1 MDTRKPLQTAE
12 HVLGQFSKDEQHLLR
27 PKKSVV
33 KGMEAVIKLHRNN
46 RQSADRNP
54 FVSWTLNKVAVIDS
68 AWLKAH
74 RENMPVS
81 DMDWWR
87 VRIENETSPGLP
99 VGCFIVR
106 PLWKVERRELAILA
120 PSTWTQVQ
128 SGPTLLLYPKL
139 KPWMPW
145 IIPKALR
152 SLIMKKSGGSA
163 LMIPLSY
170 PPEGEPDAPKADD
183 GFVPLFSGMEEPEDM
198 LLDDFMIETASSGD
212 GGVWRPA

>member
-1 MDTRKPLQTAE
+1 MSIEPLQTHE
-12 HVLGQFSKDEQHLLR
+12 CVLEQFSSDEQYLLR

-33 KGMEAVIKLHRNN
+33 KGMEAVIKLHKNK
-46 RQSADRNP
+46 QATDKNP
-54 FVSWTLNKVAVIDS
+54 FISWTLNKVAVVDS

-74 RENMPVS
+74 KNEMPID

-87 VRIENETSPGLP
+87 VKIENETSPGQP

-106 PLWKVERRELAILA
+106 PLWKVEREDLAILA

-128 SGPTLLLYPKL
+128 SGLTILLYPKI

-152 SLIMKKSGGSA
+152 KLIMRKSGGSA
-163 LMIPLSY
+163 LLIPLSY
-170 PPEGEPDAPKADD
+170 PPEGEPDSVKNES
-183 GFVPLFSGMEEPEDM
+183 GFIPLYAQQSEPEDM
-198 LLDDFMIETASSGD
+198 QLDEFMIDIKTEE
-212 GGVWRPA
+212 

>member
-1 MDTRKPLQTAE
+1 MSIEPLQTHE
-12 HVLGQFSKDEQHLLR
+12 CVLEQFSSDEQYLLR

-33 KGMEAVIKLHRNN
+33 KGMEAVIKLHKNK
-46 RQSADRNP
+46 QATDKNP
-54 FVSWTLNKVAVIDS
+54 FISWTLNKVAVVDS

-74 RENMPVS
+74 KNEMPID

-87 VRIENETSPGLP
+87 VKIENETSPGQP

-106 PLWKVERRELAILA
+106 PLWKVEREDLAILA

-128 SGPTLLLYPKL
+128 SGLTILLYPKI

-152 SLIMKKSGGSA
+152 KLIMRKSGGSA
-163 LMIPLSY
+163 LLIPLSY
-170 PPEGEPDAPKADD
+170 PPEGEPDSIKNES
-183 GFVPLFSGMEEPEDM
+183 GFIPLYAQQFEPEDM
-198 LLDDFMIETASSGD
+198 QLDEFMIDIENED
-212 GGVWRPA
+212 

>member
-1 MDTRKPLQTAE
+1 MSIEPLQTHE
-12 HVLGQFSKDEQHLLR
+12 CVLEQFSSDEQYLLR

-33 KGMEAVIKLHRNN
+33 KGMEAVIKLHRNK
-46 RQSADRNP
+46 QATDKNP
-54 FVSWTLNKVAVIDS
+54 FISWTLNKVAVVDS

-74 RENMPVS
+74 KNDMPID

-87 VRIENETSPGLP
+87 VKIENETSPGQP

-106 PLWKVERRELAILA
+106 PLWKVGREDLAILA

-128 SGPTLLLYPKL
+128 SGLTILLYPKI

-152 SLIMKKSGGSA
+152 KLIMRKSGGSA
-163 LMIPLSY
+163 LLIPLSY
-170 PPEGEPDAPKADD
+170 PPEGEPDSVKNES
-183 GFVPLFSGMEEPEDM
+183 GFIPLYAQQSEPEDM
-198 LLDDFMIETASSGD
+198 QLDEFMIDIETEE
-212 GGVWRPA
+212 

>member
-1 MDTRKPLQTAE
+1 MSIEPLQTHE
-12 HVLGQFSKDEQHLLR
+12 CVLEQFSSDEQYLLR

-33 KGMEAVIKLHRNN
+33 KGMEAVIKLHKNK
-46 RQSADRNP
+46 QATDKNP
-54 FVSWTLNKVAVIDS
+54 FISWTLNKVAVVDS

-74 RENMPVS
+74 KNDMPID

-87 VRIENETSPGLP
+87 VKIENETSPGQP

-106 PLWKVERRELAILA
+106 PLWKVEREDLAILA

-128 SGPTLLLYPKL
+128 SGLTILLYPKI

-152 SLIMKKSGGSA
+152 KLIMRKSGGSA
-163 LMIPLSY
+163 LLIPLSY
-170 PPEGEPDAPKADD
+170 PPEGEPDSIKNES
-183 GFVPLFSGMEEPEDM
+183 GFIPLYAQQFEPEDM
-198 LLDDFMIETASSGD
+198 QLDEFMIDIENED
-212 GGVWRPA
+212 

>member
-1 MDTRKPLQTAE
+1 MSIEPLQTHE
-12 HVLGQFSKDEQHLLR
+12 CVLEQFSSDEQYLLR

-33 KGMEAVIKLHRNN
+33 KGMEAVIKLHKNK
-46 RQSADRNP
+46 QATDKNP
-54 FVSWTLNKVAVIDS
+54 FISWTLNKVAVVDS

-74 RENMPVS
+74 KNDMPID

-87 VRIENETSPGLP
+87 VKIENETSPGQP

-106 PLWKVERRELAILA
+106 PLWKVEREDLAILA

-128 SGPTLLLYPKL
+128 SGLTILLYPKI

-152 SLIMKKSGGSA
+152 KLIMRKSGGSA
-163 LMIPLSY
+163 LLIPLSY
-170 PPEGEPDAPKADD
+170 PPEGEPDSVKNES
-183 GFVPLFSGMEEPEDM
+183 GFIPLYAQQSEPEDM
-198 LLDDFMIETASSGD
+198 QLDEFMIDIKTEE
-212 GGVWRPA
+212 